1 MCQGLRQMGIAVNCP
16 PLTRVTPKLQRRVP
30 SSGEN
35 SPFDK
40 CGFGFGF
47 EKRRKVYAER
57 KEKKHTH
64 AIIML
69 KQMFV
74 SLLFTQ
80 RTIQSTM
87 RKKRAKNTIDLGGRE
102 KKSQKES
109 QPAKPLSQLS
119 DFTDDEVLCAR
130 NL

>member
-57 KEKKHTH
+57 KEKKLTH

-87 RKKRAKNTIDLGGRE
+87 RKKRAKNTIDLGGKE
-102 KKSQKES
+102 KKR
-109 QPAKPLSQLS
+109 AKKK
-119 DFTDDEVLCAR
+119 V
-130 NL
+130 NLQSL

>member
-57 KEKKHTH
+57 KEKKLTH

-102 KKSQKES
+102 KK
-109 QPAKPLSQLS
+109 KPKRKSTCKAFEPTIRFYRRWS
-119 DFTDDEVLCAR
+119 AVC
-130 NL
+130 